1 MQAAARPAQED
12 TRIDTLQSMKILDT
26 PAEERFDRLTRIAAK
41 LFDVPI
47 ALVSLVDENRLWFKS
62 SYGLDMNEMPRD
74 TSFCTHA
81 ILGEDILLV
90 PDAARDERFSG
101 SPVVTAGP
109 TIRFY
114 AGCPLKA
121 ADGSALGTLCLM
133 DRKPRE
139 FTEDD
144 MALQRDLAHMAEREL
159 AAGEMVTM
167 DELTMLSNRRG
178 FEVLSSHALEL
189 SRRFEKPAAL
199 LYFKLDH
206 FTEITDSSGQAE
218 GDRALKA
225 FGQLLK
231 LTFRESDVL
240 GRLGGDEFAV
250 LMTNV
255 SNNELE
261 NALERL
267 HSTVE
272 KFNKEAKRDYNI
284 DFSFGKVGFDASG
297 HADVGDLM
305 AQADALMFRQQN
317 GTDA

>member
-1 MQAAARPAQED
+1 MQAAARPADED
-12 TRIDTLQSMKILDT
+12 TRIDTLQSLKILDT

-62 SYGLDMNEMPRD
+62 SHGLEMSEMSRD
-74 TSFCTHA
+74 TSFCAHA
-81 ILGEDILLV
+81 ILGEDVLLV
-90 PDAARDERFSG
+90 PDAARDERFSDN
-101 SPVVTAGP
+101 PLVTAGP
-109 TIRFY
+109 KIRFY

-133 DRKPRE
+133 DHRPRE
-139 FTEDD
+139 FAAQD
-144 MALQRDLAHMAEREL
+144 MALQHDLAHMAEREL
-159 AAGEMVTM
+159 AAGEMATM

-178 FEVLSSHALEL
+178 FEALSSQALEL

-199 LYFKLDH
+199 LYFKLDQ
-206 FTEITDSSGQAE
+206 FAQISDGLGQPE

-225 FGQLLK
+225 FAQLLK
-231 LTFRESDVL
+231 LNFRESDVL

-255 SNNELE
+255 SNTELE
-261 NALERL
+261 HALERL
-267 HSTVE
+267 HGTVD
-272 KFNKEAKRDYNI
+272 KYNKEAKRGYDI
-284 DFSFGKVGFDASG
+284 DFTFGKLGIDASG

-305 AQADALMFRQQN
+305 AQADALRFEHMSGQ
-317 GTDA
+317 GA